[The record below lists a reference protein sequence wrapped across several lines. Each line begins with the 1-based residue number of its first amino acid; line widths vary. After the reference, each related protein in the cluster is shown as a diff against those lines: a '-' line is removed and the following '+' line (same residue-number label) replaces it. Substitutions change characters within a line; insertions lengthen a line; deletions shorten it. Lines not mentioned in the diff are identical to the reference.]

1 MQAVLKLTESA
12 GSGKLMAVSSKVSD
26 ATIYRL
32 SLYHCYV
39 GELLRTGDSGK
50 IRSRQ
55 LAEELGIKEESVRR
69 DLSFIGGVG
78 RPGSGYEAQVLFQAL
93 QEYLGLSDEYPIV
106 RIGSVQMIEALS
118 VVFPPHS
125 YGVKPV
131 AYYSEI
137 HADAGKMVHGIEV
150 RHIAEIPALNPAL
163 GVDVALVA
171 CSPGWVSATLAML
184 SSAGVSGVLL
194 LTPAIRLDKPEGMTI
209 THVRMPCDIKS
220 LACRCQ
226 VRRDPNEG
234 E

>member
-1 MQAVLKLTESA
+1 
-12 GSGKLMAVSSKVSD
+12 MASPTKVSD

-39 GELLRTGDSGK
+39 GEMLRKGHVDK
-50 IRSRQ
+50 ILSRQ

-78 RPGSGYEAQVLFQAL
+78 RPGSGYEATVMFQAL
-93 QEYLGLSDEYPIV
+93 QDYLGLSDEYPIA
-106 RIGSVQMIEALS
+106 RIGSAQMLEALD

-131 AYYSEI
+131 AYYSEVQS
-137 HADAGKMVHGIEV
+137 DVGKPLHGIDI
-150 RHIAEIPALNPAL
+150 RHITEIPALDRGLN
-163 GVDVALVA
+163 VDVALVA

-184 SSAGVSGVLL
+184 GAAGVTGVLL
-194 LTPAIRLDKPEGMTI
+194 LTPAIKLDKPEGMTV

-226 VRRDPNEG
+226 IRRDADE